1 MTPPS
6 LHAPTGSSVSTAPPD
21 AASRDDLLQYDAI
34 TIRFDRAG
42 KRFGERWIV
51 RDLDVEVPAG
61 TILGLIGPSGCG
73 KTTTVRLLTGVY
85 TADEGDVVVLGDN
98 PSQLPTSERTAIGYL
113 PQTPVLFDDLSLWEN
128 LNFHAS
134 LNGVPWR
141 RRHRLEDV
149 LTLVDLRGEERK
161 LVRHASGGMRR
172 RLALAATVIHD
183 PPLLVLDEPT
193 AGFDPLLRRQ
203 IWDHFRSMRVLG
215 RTLVVTT
222 QHVNEAAHCDI
233 IVLLDEGSVIAVGT
247 PEELRRMAFGGDV
260 IAFTLCQ
267 VVDERALTVLREA
280 NCRSSQTVDPY
291 RLRVVVDQAGT
302 GLPDLLHR
310 FEDAGVDV
318 EESSEVPVD
327 WDEAFIALVGR
338 HTDS

>member
-1 MTPPS
+1 M
-6 LHAPTGSSVSTAPPD
+6 HAPAPGSSVSTQRPGDGGP
-21 AASRDDLLQYDAI
+21 RDGAL
-34 TIRFDRAG
+34 TIRFDGAG
-42 KRFGERWIV
+42 KRLGEQWIV

-73 KTTTVRLLTGVY
+73 KTTTVRLMTGVY
-85 TADEGDVVVLGDN
+85 AADEGDVMVLGDN

-149 LTLVDLRGEERK
+149 LELVDLGGEERK
-161 LVRHASGGMRR
+161 LVRQASGGMRR
-172 RLALAATVIHD
+172 RLALAATLVHD

-193 AGFDPLLRRQ
+193 AGIDPLLRRQ
-203 IWDHFRSMRVLG
+203 IWDHFRMLRDEG

-233 IVLLDEGSVIAVGT
+233 VMLLDEGRAVSVGT
-247 PEELRRMAFGGDV
+247 PDELRRMAFGGDV
-260 IAFTLCQ
+260 IAITLTH
-267 VVDERALTVLREA
+267 VVDDQALAVLSEA
-280 NCRSSQTVDPY
+280 GCLATKTVDPY
-291 RLRVVVDQAGT
+291 RLRVVVERAESD
-302 GLPDLLHR
+302 LPELLRR
-310 FEDAGVDV
+310 FEDAHIAV

-327 WDEAFIALVGR
+327 WDETFIALVGR
-338 HTDS
+338 CTEP